1 MVEIINVVESREGI
15 RAKQFGNLSL
25 EASELQLIQP
35 HHVPSG
41 QSLVPN
47 RHSIVQFS
55 AIISYGFEGWRIGMS
70 MIKQTE
76 FTVISAIAISN
87 WNSFT
92 GQLIFTKHVLDELK
106 LNVWIEKKV

>member
-1 MVEIINVVESREGI
+1 
-15 RAKQFGNLSL
+15 
-25 EASELQLIQP
+25 
-35 HHVPSG
+35 
-41 QSLVPN
+41 
-47 RHSIVQFS
+47 
-55 AIISYGFEGWRIGMS
+55 